1 MINGNTSGIKQTL
14 LDEMEELYTFK
25 LPPREFANAA
35 LLNALAHFTG
45 ELGREVSVYIS
56 RSGRILD
63 VSVGDEKS
71 ISMPYARKRRGTLG
85 LSGVRCIHT
94 HPSGSSHLSDVDL
107 GTLMSSRLDSMAA
120 LGVSA
125 EGKARSICAAFIGD
139 KLTETVEF
147 GPFMPARLPAEA
159 LMAEVE
165 RATWRVNELIKLE
178 DTGIRKEKAML
189 IGLNASEEEMR
200 ELALLADTA
209 GAEVVSVDVQMRDRD
224 KASYVGKGKASELAL
239 KATALDADIAIMNDE
254 LSPSEQRNLEEILGL
269 KIVDKTA
276 LILDIFAARA
286 QSAEGKL
293 QVELAQ
299 LKYSLKNL
307 AGEGIALSRLG
318 GGIGTRGPGEKKL
331 ETDRRRIRR
340 RIFELEREV
349 KKLSEERDLR
359 RSARKKNSIPLIA
372 LCGYTNAGKSTL
384 LNAVSGADAYA
395 EDKLFA
401 TLDPLVRKVKLP
413 GGREVLFSDTVGFI
427 DKLPHEL
434 IDAFSSTLE
443 EVREADLILNVTDAS
458 DPERERKSAV
468 VREVLSGIVKEDK
481 PMLEVFN
488 KCDVAPE
495 TTGIG
500 ISALTGEG
508 VEKLLREVER
518 QIMPRTVEFT
528 KSLGYDEGALL
539 AKLQKYAV
547 ELNVEYLDDH
557 MEVRA
562 VLAAKDAAAIMRNK

>member
-1 MINGNTSGIKQTL
+1 VINGNIQGIRQTI
-14 LDEMEELYTFK
+14 LDEMEELYTFR
-25 LPPREFANAA
+25 LPAREFANPA
-35 LLNALAHFTG
+35 LLNSLAHFTG
-45 ELGREVSVYIS
+45 LLGREVSIYIS

-71 ISMPYARKRRGTLG
+71 VSLPYARKRRGTLG

-94 HPSGSSHLSDVDL
+94 HPGGSSHLSDVDR
-107 GTLMSSRLDSMAA
+107 GTLMSSRLDCMAA
-120 LGVSA
+120 LAVSA
-125 EGKARSICAAFIGD
+125 EGHAKSLCAGFIGE
-139 KLTETVEF
+139 KLSETVEY
-147 GPFMPARLPAEA
+147 GPFAVTRLPAEA
-159 LMAEVE
+159 LMGEIE
-165 RATWRVNELIKLE
+165 RATARVNELIRLE
-178 DTGIRKEKAML
+178 DTGEKRERAML
-189 IGLNASEEEMR
+189 IGLNATEEEMR

-239 KATALDADIAIMNDE
+239 KATALEADMAIMNDE

-286 QSAEGKL
+286 RSSEGKL

-299 LKYSLKNL
+299 LKYALKNL
-307 AGEGIALSRLG
+307 VGEGTALSRLG

-349 KKLSEERDLR
+349 KKLAEERDLR
-359 RSARKKNSIPLIA
+359 RSSRRKNSIPLVA
-372 LCGYTNAGKSTL
+372 LCGYTNAGKSSL

-401 TLDPLVRKVKLP
+401 TLDPLVRKVRLP

-443 EVREADLILNVTDAS
+443 EVREADLILIVTDAA
-458 DPERERKSAV
+458 DPERDRKTAV
-468 VREVLSGIVKEDK
+468 VREVLSGILTEEKQI
-481 PMLEVFN
+481 LEVNN
-488 KCDVAPE
+488 KCDIAGYAE
-495 TTGIG
+495 GMA
-500 ISALTGEG
+500 ISAKTGEG
-508 VEKLLREVER
+508 LDKFLAEIERLL
-518 QIMPRTVEFT
+518 QPRTVEFT
-528 KSLGYDEGALL
+528 KKLGYDEGALL
-539 AKLQKYAV
+539 SQLQRFAIKLDI
-547 ELNVEYLDDH
+547 EYLDDC
-557 MEVRA
+557 MEVHA
-562 VLAAKDAAAIMRNK
+562 VLPAREAAMLLRKK